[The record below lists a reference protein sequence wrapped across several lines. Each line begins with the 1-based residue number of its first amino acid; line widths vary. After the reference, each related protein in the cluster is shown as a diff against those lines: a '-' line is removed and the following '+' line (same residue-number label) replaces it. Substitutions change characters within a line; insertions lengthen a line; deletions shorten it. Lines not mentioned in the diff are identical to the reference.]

1 MGFDNEC
8 IVNIQSLAGEYF
20 CPVCR
25 TLVYPNE
32 ALQSQCTHLYC
43 KLCLTYV
50 VRTTKACPY
59 DGYLV
64 TEKDSKPLVES
75 DKALADRI
83 GNTLVHCL
91 FYKSGCLWLG
101 PLSECNSHC
110 SGCSFGNFPVMC
122 NVCGVQIIH
131 RQVQEHAQSCPG
143 EYYLHQQYYLPAQ
156 LVQLQSTYGGQP
168 QAYAQHQMQGQY
180 QSLSQVQGQGQTQTK
195 PQPQG
200 HSHAQSFVQS
210 QVDAQQQSHLVTQP
224 CPHIQVNAQTAAQGH
239 ITQHQPNPKKQP
251 PPLPNSAKPPA
262 QQNLQAP
269 SQGHQAQL
277 QTKVQHQSNPQS
289 ILQSH
294 PQSHPYLHPLQ
305 PNNHPSQQPAPSVVP
320 GNQPHPPVQ
329 SHQQTLQPPQ
339 QQNPIPIHP
348 SGSSFPPSAQFR
360 QQSPHVRS
368 SQTNALPPNQQ
379 QANHMLSQ
387 SQIQGVPTA
396 QHTQTSQQGCIGHQ
410 PPALIPLQEPSL
422 QYRLQPFSSLASG
435 SVQGP
440 SHQIPFG
447 QQPMQTQSQPQGPTL
462 SQQNVVARP
471 PPPMQGSVQ
480 AHDMPP
486 QYPQAYRG
494 RPVESNQ
501 TVASHP
507 FPQPGGV
514 FGGAADSRPLP
525 SSLVQPSGHQTFE
538 GGIGKPQVPSV
549 QKFSHSDRSI
559 TLTLG
564 EGSDAAQC
572 GPALNKTVDV
582 SGPGEDSVR
591 VRVLEAEIRGK
602 IGDEKYKITSAGENN
617 ATYEGTRNKAVE
629 AEVDALKAGMKKIV
643 TEKDGI
649 FNLDSLSGGNKSET
663 AILDEK
669 DSSVFVAKQT
679 ENSRA
684 KNSTV
689 RQTEA
694 YAGHNTHVLAQ
705 EHKLSNK
712 QVTAQGHAVREYART
727 QDKGLINSS
736 IPATLTDQ
744 GRYQM
749 PSGPYGPS
757 SHQQRPAM
765 PSNSQSGSYLGAPPN
780 ALPGQGPSHLKPK
793 GPGLSAPLHQSRY
806 PSEYYQGVQ
815 RGQVNQNNP
824 PSQPTFSN
832 TLKAEPIGPLHGFDG
847 VALLQNQR
855 LHHSKDGYLDPY
867 LSESFDQ
874 SLYKHCVPAFEAAS
888 GPHLKNVDD
897 HKNQFMIG
905 SGRIGQGEY
914 EQAPKQF
921 PKLLPTHIGNGSL
934 SAGDY
939 PHKCNYDNPSKFL
952 PPYHPSWTFNANNVG
967 ERPTGT
973 QPDFPGSGP
982 ECVVDHLPP
991 RCPGR
996 EYYGIPSRGFAGLPD
1011 GPYNQPGHVDVHARG
1026 TYAVQEGSRTFDMSS
1041 DPTGKPLRDYL
1052 RSGDMTGQDFIPN
1065 HLRRVEF
1072 FGPRNVPS
1080 HFHAVDGF
1088 GTFPDPR
1095 MGEFTGR
1102 SGLPNTESF
1111 VGNKSN
1117 HLRLGEPG
1125 FRSSFS
1131 LHGFSSSGGFY
1142 AGNLDSFDRLRK
1154 RMPTSMGWCRICK
1167 VDCGSVDGL
1176 DLHSQTTEHQRRT
1189 MDMVISIKQQSAK
1202 RQKTSKDHSSVEER
1216 IRSRCW

>member
-83 GNTLVHCL
+83 GNTPVHCL

-110 SGCSFGNFPVMC
+110 AGCSFGNFLVVC
-122 NVCGVQIIH
+122 NICGVQIIH

-156 LVQLQSTYGGQP
+156 LVQLQSTYVGQ
-168 QAYAQHQMQGQY
+168 Q
-180 QSLSQVQGQGQTQTK
+180 QSHL
-195 PQPQG
+195 
-200 HSHAQSFVQS
+200 
-210 QVDAQQQSHLVTQP
+210 DAQQQSHLVT
-224 CPHIQVNAQTAAQGH
+224 
-239 ITQHQPNPKKQP
+239 
-251 PPLPNSAKPPA
+251 
-262 QQNLQAP
+262 
-269 SQGHQAQL
+269 QL

-289 ILQSH
+289 ILQSQ
-294 PQSHPYLHPLQ
+294 PQSHPYLHPLH

-348 SGSSFPPSAQFR
+348 SGSSFPPDAQFP
-360 QQSPHVRS
+360 QQSPHV
-368 SQTNALPPNQQ
+368 
-379 QANHMLSQ
+379 
-387 SQIQGVPTA
+387 
-396 QHTQTSQQGCIGHQ
+396 
-410 PPALIPLQEPSL
+410 
-422 QYRLQPFSSLASG
+422 
-435 SVQGP
+435 
-440 SHQIPFG
+440 
-447 QQPMQTQSQPQGPTL
+447 
-462 SQQNVVARP
+462 
-471 PPPMQGSVQ
+471 
-480 AHDMPP
+480 
-486 QYPQAYRG
+486 
-494 RPVESNQ
+494 
-501 TVASHP
+501 
-507 FPQPGGV
+507 
-514 FGGAADSRPLP
+514 
-525 SSLVQPSGHQTFE
+525 
-538 GGIGKPQVPSV
+538 
-549 QKFSHSDRSI
+549 
-559 TLTLG
+559 
-564 EGSDAAQC
+564 
-572 GPALNKTVDV
+572 
-582 SGPGEDSVR
+582 
-591 VRVLEAEIRGK
+591 
-602 IGDEKYKITSAGENN
+602 
-617 ATYEGTRNKAVE
+617 
-629 AEVDALKAGMKKIV
+629 
-643 TEKDGI
+643 
-649 FNLDSLSGGNKSET
+649 LSG
-663 AILDEK
+663 
-669 DSSVFVAKQT
+669 
-679 ENSRA
+679 
-684 KNSTV
+684 
-689 RQTEA
+689 
-694 YAGHNTHVLAQ
+694 
-705 EHKLSNK
+705 
-712 QVTAQGHAVREYART
+712 
-727 QDKGLINSS
+727 
-736 IPATLTDQ
+736 
-744 GRYQM
+744 
-749 PSGPYGPS
+749 
-757 SHQQRPAM
+757 
-765 PSNSQSGSYLGAPPN
+765 
-780 ALPGQGPSHLKPK
+780 
-793 GPGLSAPLHQSRY
+793 PLHQSRY

-832 TLKAEPIGPLHGFDG
+832 TFKAEPIGPLHGFYG

-855 LHHSKDGYLDPY
+855 LHHSKDRYLNPH
-867 LSESFDQ
+867 LSESFHQ
-874 SLYKHCVPAFEAAS
+874 SVYNYCLPAFEAAS

-897 HKNQFMIG
+897 HKNHFMIG

-921 PKLLPTHIGNGSL
+921 PKLLPTNIGNGSL

-952 PPYHPSWTFNANNVG
+952 PPYHPSGTSNGNNVG
-967 ERPTGT
+967 ERPTDT
-973 QPDFPGSGP
+973 QSDFPGSGP
-982 ECVVDHLPP
+982 EFVVDHLPP

-996 EYYGIPSRGFAGLPD
+996 EYYGIQSCGFAGLPA

-1026 TYAVQEGSRTFDMSS
+1026 TYAVHEGSRTFDMSS

-1052 RSGDMTGQDFIPN
+1052 RSGDMTGLDFIPN

-1095 MGEFTGR
+1095 MGEFTGC

-1111 VGNKSN
+1111 VGNKSY

-1125 FRSSFS
+1125 FRSNFS

-1202 RQKTSKDHSSVEER
+1202 RQKTFKDHSSVEER
-1216 IRSRCW
+1216 IRSRRW